1 MLGIIGSRFSIGKET
16 YHPFSAELH
25 YFRIDKKY
33 WSICFER
40 IRRAGFRII
49 ATAVPWNIHQDSLT
63 KNFDFSG
70 QSDPKKDLVV
80 FLELARE
87 FGFKVILRPGPAV
100 FGQLENAGLPK
111 YIFNDPKVFA
121 RNAEGQEIKMPPDSG
136 VDTGFLPSY
145 LHSNFQYYLRSYFK
159 AFIEVSKNYVHPRG
173 PIFMVELDYETS
185 FGRLLDPAS
194 ADYNPDVVGSYY
206 PQFLKERYQEIKKLN
221 VLYKEKNKD
230 FTNVEPPRIFK
241 DLEAKQYPK
250 ALDWFRFR
258 EYMLNLYLQ
267 ILEEMFTSYS
277 VEPLIFRS
285 LYFRPG
291 DLLPAFNLVPGDRDP
306 FLGVNVFPE
315 GNYFDLAVKA
325 RFLKAEYGFAFA
337 SSFACGTSTRNGKR
351 PARTSSFS
359 PQQQRFYLTAGVA
372 AGFKG
377 MNQYMLVDR
386 EHWTG
391 APLHSDGTISDNFP
405 IIKRFIHAVSSI
417 GLEDME
423 SSNDVA
429 VLGNRLYSWIRMT
442 NGRKMF
448 EYVPKLIDE
457 STVGFCRDL
466 MRLKIGFSVRENR
479 NFESLKNYRLVFVP
493 TTEVMAE
500 KDQEALVEL
509 SKSGTCIIL
518 CGVMPKYDENFK
530 GCQILANCFRI
541 KSSVENRIGT
551 VTHKQGE
558 FPTQVFAAI
567 RAAEDAKTRK
577 LVKSGPK
584 VVGVCSSRFKGN
596 LYYFSF
602 NIASGGNHHKLTF
615 IESIL
620 ADEKIIS
627 HLYCSDPSIDVS
639 FQMGNKKGLLFVIA
653 PPPGELS
660 DGLEGPAKEI
670 IIKGDLKALGFKSA
684 KIKLTDIFESEEVA
698 PIKTTGRELR
708 EGIPLKIH
716 FPDGAMFLVEKR

>member
-1 MLGIIGSRFSIGKET
+1 MLGIIGNRFSIGKET
-16 YHPFSAELH
+16 YHPFSAEMH
-25 YFRIDKKY
+25 YFRVDKKY

-49 ATAVPWNIHQDSLT
+49 ATAVPWNIHQDSMT
-63 KNFDFSG
+63 KSFDFSG
-70 QSDPKKDLVV
+70 QGDARKDLVV

-111 YIFNDPKVFA
+111 HLFHDSKIFA
-121 RNAEGQEIKMPPDSG
+121 RNAEEQEVRMPSDSG
-136 VDTGFLPSY
+136 VETGFLPSY
-145 LHSNFQYYLRSYFK
+145 LHSNFQYHLRSYFK
-159 AFIEVSKNYVHPRG
+159 AFIEVTKNYVHPRG

-185 FGRLLDPAS
+185 FGRLLNPAS

-206 PQFLKERYQEIKKLN
+206 PQFLKDRYQEIKKLN
-221 VLYKEKNKD
+221 SLYKEKNKD
-230 FTNVEPPRIFK
+230 FTDVEPPKIFTE
-241 DLEAKQYPK
+241 LELKQYPK
-250 ALDWFRFR
+250 VLDWFRFR
-258 EYMLNLYLQ
+258 EYTLNLYLQ
-267 ILEEMFTSYS
+267 ILEELFKSYS

-291 DLLPAFNLVPGDRDP
+291 DLLPAFNLVPNDRDP
-306 FLGVNVFPE
+306 FLGANVFPD

-337 SSFACGTSTRNGKR
+337 SSFVCGAATREAK
-351 PARTSSFS
+351 T
-359 PQQQRFYLTAGVA
+359 PQNSKKFTTRDQKFYLAAGLA

-377 MNQYMLVDR
+377 MNQYMFVDR
-386 EHWTG
+386 DHWTG
-391 APLHSDGTISDNFP
+391 APLHSDGTISDSFP
-405 IIKRFIHAVSSI
+405 LLKRFIHSVSSLGI
-417 GLEDME
+417 EDME
-423 SSNDVA
+423 SSNQVA
-429 VLGNRLYSWIRMT
+429 VLGIRLYSWLRLT
-442 NGRKMF
+442 EGKKVF

-457 STVGFCRDL
+457 TTVGFCRDL

-479 NFESLKNYRLVFVP
+479 NFETLKNYKLVFVP

-509 SKSGTCIIL
+509 IKGGTSVIL

-541 KSSVENRIGT
+541 KATVENRIGT

-558 FPTQVFAAI
+558 YPTQVYASI
-567 RAAEDAKTRK
+567 RAAEDAKTKK

-602 NIASGGNHHKLTF
+602 NIASGGHHHKLAA
-615 IESIL
+615 IEQIL
-620 ADEKIIS
+620 AEEKINS
-627 HLYCSDPSIDVS
+627 HLYCSDPAVDLAFHI
-639 FQMGNKKGLLFVIA
+639 GNKKGLLFVIA

-660 DGLEGPAKEI
+660 DGFEAPAKEI
-670 IIKGDLKALGFKSA
+670 IIRADLKALGYKSA
-684 KIKLTDIFESEEVA
+684 KVKLTNLFEGEEA
-698 PIKTTGRELR
+698 TPIKTTARELR
-708 EGIPLKIH
+708 EGFSMNMN
-716 FPDGAMFLVEKR
+716 FPDGAMLLVEKR

>member
-16 YHPFSAELH
+16 FHPFAAELH
-25 YFRIDKKY
+25 YFRIEKKY

-40 IRRAGFRII
+40 IRRAGYRII
-49 ATAVPWNIHQDSLT
+49 STAVPWSIHQDNLT
-63 KNFDFSG
+63 KSFDFSG
-70 QSDPKKDLVV
+70 QTDPRKDLVV

-87 FGFKVILRPGPAV
+87 FGFKVILRPGPIV

-111 YIFNDPKVFA
+111 YIFHDPKVSA
-121 RNAEGQEIKMPPDSG
+121 RNAEGLEVKMPPDVG
-136 VDTGFLPSY
+136 VETGFSPSP
-145 LHSNFQYYLRSYFK
+145 LHSNFQYFLRSYFK
-159 AFIEVSKNYVHPRG
+159 AFIEISKNYVHPRG

-185 FGRLLDPAS
+185 FGRLLDPAA

-206 PQFLKERYQEIKKLN
+206 PQFLKERYQDIKKLN
-221 VLYKEKNKD
+221 ALYKEKNKD
-230 FTNVEPPRIFK
+230 FTTVEPPRKFT
-241 DLEAKQYPK
+241 DLELKQYPK

-267 ILEEMFTSYS
+267 MLEEMFKSYS

-285 LYFRPG
+285 LYFKPG

-306 FLGVNVFPE
+306 FLGANVFPE

-337 SSFACGTSTRNGKR
+337 SSFVCGTSTKSRDG
-351 PARTSSFS
+351 SSAANRFT
-359 PQQQRFYLTAGVA
+359 PQHQRFYLAAGVA

-377 MNQYMLVDR
+377 MNQYMFVDR
-386 EHWTG
+386 DHWTG
-391 APLHSDGTISDNFP
+391 APLHSDGTVSDNFP
-405 IIKRFIHAVSSI
+405 ILKRFIHAVSSI

-423 SSNDVA
+423 SANDVA
-429 VLGNRLYSWIRMT
+429 VLGNRLYSWIRLT
-442 NGRKMF
+442 QGRKDF
-448 EYVPKLIDE
+448 DYVPKLIDE

-479 NFESLKNYRLVFVP
+479 NFETLKNYKLLFVP

-500 KDQEALVEL
+500 KDQSALVEL
-509 SKSGTCIIL
+509 AKNGTSIIL
-518 CGVMPKYDENFK
+518 CGVMPKYDDNFK

-541 KSSVENRIGT
+541 KSSVDNRIGT

-558 FPTQVFAAI
+558 YPTQVYAAI

-602 NIASGGNHHKLTF
+602 NIASGGNHHKLAYV
-615 IESIL
+615 ESIL
-620 ADEKIIS
+620 AEEKIVS
-627 HLYCSDPSIDVS
+627 NLYCSDPAVDMA
-639 FQMGNKKGLLFVIA
+639 FQLGHKKGLLFVIA

-660 DGLEGPAKEI
+660 DGFEAPAKEI
-670 IIKGDLKALGFKSA
+670 IIKADLKALGFKAA
-684 KIKLTDIFESEEVA
+684 KIKLTDIFESEETA
-698 PIKTTGRELR
+698 PIKTSGRELR
-708 EGIPLKIH
+708 EGISLKLN

>member
-1 MLGIIGSRFSIGKET
+1 MLGIIGSKFSIGKET
-16 YHPFSAELH
+16 YHPFAAELH
-25 YFRIDKKY
+25 YFRIEKKY

-40 IRRAGFRII
+40 IRRAGYRII
-49 ATAVPWNIHQDSLT
+49 STAVPWSIHQDNLT
-63 KNFDFSG
+63 KSFDFSG
-70 QSDPKKDLVV
+70 QSDPRKDLVV

-87 FGFKVILRPGPAV
+87 FGFKVILRPGPLV

-111 YIFNDPKVFA
+111 HIFNDPKVFA
-121 RNAEGQEIKMPPDSG
+121 RNAEGQEIKMPSDVG
-136 VDTGFLPSY
+136 VETGFLPSP
-145 LHSNFQYYLRSYFK
+145 LHSNFQYFLRSYFK
-159 AFIEVSKNYVHPRG
+159 AFIEISKNYVHPRG

-185 FGRLLDPAS
+185 FGRLLDPAT

-206 PQFLKERYQEIKKLN
+206 PQFLKERYQDIKKLN
-221 VLYKEKNKD
+221 GLYKEKNKD
-230 FTNVEPPRIFK
+230 FTTIEPPRKFTE
-241 DLEAKQYPK
+241 LEFNHYPK

-267 ILEEMFTSYS
+267 FLEEMFTSYS

-285 LYFRPG
+285 LYFKPG
-291 DLLPAFNLVPGDRDP
+291 DLLPAFNLVPGDREP
-306 FLGVNVFPE
+306 FLGANVFPE

-337 SSFACGTSTRNGKR
+337 SSFVCGTSTKSRDGSLSANR
-351 PARTSSFS
+351 FT
-359 PQQQRFYLTAGVA
+359 PQHQRFYLSAGVA

-377 MNQYMLVDR
+377 MNQYMFVDR
-386 EHWTG
+386 DHWTG
-391 APLHSDGTISDNFP
+391 APLRSDGTVSDNFP
-405 IIKRFIHAVSSI
+405 ILKRFITAVSSI

-423 SSNDVA
+423 SANDVA
-429 VLGNRLYSWIRMT
+429 VLGNRLYSWIRLT
-442 NGRKMF
+442 TGKKDF
-448 EYVPKLIDE
+448 DYVPKLIDE

-479 NFESLKNYRLVFVP
+479 NFETLKNYKLLFVP
-493 TTEVMAE
+493 TAEVMAE
-500 KDQEALVEL
+500 KDQTALVEL
-509 SKSGTCIIL
+509 AKNGTSIIL

-558 FPTQVFAAI
+558 YPTQVYAAI

-602 NIASGGNHHKLTF
+602 NIASGGNHHKLAY
-615 IESIL
+615 IESVL
-620 ADEKIIS
+620 AEEKIVS
-627 HLYCSDPSIDVS
+627 NLYCSDPAVDMA
-639 FQMGNKKGLLFVIA
+639 FHLGNKKGLLFVIA

-660 DGLEGPAKEI
+660 DGFEAPAKEV
-670 IIKGDLKALGFKSA
+670 IIKADLKELGFKAA
-684 KIKLTDIFESEEVA
+684 KIKLTDIFGAEEA
-698 PIKTTGRELR
+698 EPLKTSGRELR
-708 EGIPLKIH
+708 EGISLKMN

>member
-16 YHPFSAELH
+16 YHPFAAELH
-25 YFRIDKKY
+25 YFRIEKKY

-40 IRRAGFRII
+40 IRRAGYRII
-49 ATAVPWNIHQDSLT
+49 ATAVPWSIHQDNLT
-63 KNFDFSG
+63 KAFDFTG
-70 QSDPKKDLVV
+70 QSDPRKDLVV

-87 FGFKVILRPGPAV
+87 FGFKVILRPGPTV
-100 FGQLENAGLPK
+100 FGQLAGAGLPK
-111 YIFNDPKVFA
+111 YIFHDPKIAA
-121 RNAEGQEIKMPPDSG
+121 RNAEGQEIKMPADVG
-136 VDTGFLPSY
+136 VETGFMPSY
-145 LHSNFQYYLRSYFK
+145 MHSNFQYFLRSYFK

-194 ADYNPDVVGSYY
+194 ADYNPDVVASFY
-206 PQFLKERYQEIKKLN
+206 PQFLKERYEDIKKLN
-221 VLYKEKNKD
+221 ALYKEKHRD
-230 FTNVEPPRIFK
+230 FTTIEPPRKFT
-241 DLEAKQYPK
+241 DLEFKQYPK
-250 ALDWFRFR
+250 VLDWFRFR
-258 EYMLNLYLQ
+258 EYLLNQYLLV
-267 ILEEMFTSYS
+267 LEEMFTSYQ

-285 LYFRPG
+285 LYFKPG

-337 SSFACGTSTRNGKR
+337 SSFVCGTSAKNRDGSM
-351 PARTSSFS
+351 SSNHFT
-359 PQQQRFYLTAGVA
+359 PQHQRFYLAAGVA

-377 MNQYMLVDR
+377 MNQYMFVNRD
-386 EHWTG
+386 HWTG
-391 APLHSDGTISDNFP
+391 APLHSDGTVSDNFP
-405 IIKRFIHAVSSI
+405 ILKRFISAVSSV
-417 GLEDME
+417 GLEEME

-442 NGRKMF
+442 QGRKEF
-448 EYVPKLIDE
+448 EYMPKLVDE

-466 MRLKIGFSVRENR
+466 MRFKIGFSVRENR
-479 NFESLKNYRLVFVP
+479 NFETLKNYKLLFVP
-493 TTEVMAE
+493 TAEIMAQ

-509 SKSGTCIIL
+509 AKNGTSIIL

-541 KSSVENRIGT
+541 KSSVDNHIGT

-558 FPTQVFAAI
+558 YPTHVYAAI

-577 LVKSGPK
+577 LVKSGAK

-602 NIASGGNHHKLTF
+602 NVASGGNHHKLAF
-615 IESIL
+615 LESIL
-620 ADEKIIS
+620 AEEKIVS
-627 HLYCSDPSIDVS
+627 NLYCSDPAVDMA
-639 FQMGNKKGLLFVIA
+639 FHLGNKKGLLFVIA

-660 DGLEGPAKEI
+660 DGFEAPAKEI
-670 IIKGDLKALGFKSA
+670 IIKADLKELGFKPA
-684 KIKLTDIFESEEVA
+684 NIKLTDIFGSEEA
-698 PIKTTGRELR
+698 EPLKTSGRELR
-708 EGIPLKIH
+708 EGISLKMN

>member
-49 ATAVPWNIHQDSLT
+49 ATAVPWNVHQDSLT
-63 KNFDFSG
+63 KSFDFSG
-70 QSDPKKDLVV
+70 QSDPRKDLVV

-100 FGQLENAGLPK
+100 FGQLDNAGLPK
-111 YIFNDPKVFA
+111 YLFNDAKVFA
-121 RNAEGQEIKMPPDSG
+121 RNAEGQEIKMPSDFG

-145 LHSNFQYYLRSYFK
+145 LHSNFQYYLRSFFK
-159 AFIEVSKNYVHPRG
+159 AFIEISKNYVHPRG
-173 PIFMVELDYETS
+173 PVFMVELDYETS

-206 PQFLKERYQEIKKLN
+206 PQFLKERYLDIKKLN
-221 VLYKEKNKD
+221 ALYKEKNKD
-230 FTNVEPPRIFK
+230 FTTVEPPRIFK
-241 DLEAKQYPK
+241 DLEMKQYPK
-250 ALDWFRFR
+250 ILDWFRFR
-258 EYMLNLYLQ
+258 EYILNLYLQ

-291 DLLPAFNLVPGDRDP
+291 DLLPAYNLVPGDRDP
-306 FLGVNVFPE
+306 FLGANVFPE

-337 SSFACGTSTRNGKR
+337 SSFACGSSTRNG
-351 PARTSSFS
+351 RTSTRVGQSN
-359 PQQQRFYLTAGVA
+359 PQHQRFYLTAGVA

-377 MNQYMLVDR
+377 MNQHMFVDR
-386 EHWTG
+386 EHWSG

-405 IIKRFIHAVSSI
+405 ILKRFIQAISTI
-417 GLEDME
+417 GIEEME
-423 SSNDVA
+423 SANDVA

-442 NGRKMF
+442 KGRKNF

-479 NFESLKNYRLVFVP
+479 NFETLKNYKLLFVP
-493 TTEVMAE
+493 TTEVMAQR
-500 KDQEALVEL
+500 DQEALVEL
-509 SKSGTCIIL
+509 SKGGTGLIL

-530 GCQILANCFRI
+530 SCQILANCFRI
-541 KSSVENRIGT
+541 KSAVENRIGT

-558 FPTQVFAAI
+558 FPTQIFASI

-584 VVGVCSSRFKGN
+584 VVGVCSSRFKGI

-602 NIASGGNHHKLTF
+602 NIASGGNHHKLAF

-620 ADEKIIS
+620 AEEKINS
-627 HLYCSDPSIDVS
+627 HLYCSDPAVDVS
-639 FQMGNKKGLLFVIA
+639 FQLGNKKGLLFVIA

-660 DGLEGPAKEI
+660 DGFEAPAKEI
-670 IIKGDLKALGFKSA
+670 IIKADLKALGFKSA
-684 KIKLTDIFESEEVA
+684 KIKLTDIFESEEAV
-698 PIKTTGRELR
+698 PIKTSGRELR
-708 EGIPLKIH
+708 EGIALKIN

>member
-1 MLGIIGSRFSIGKET
+1 AL
-16 YHPFSAELH
+16 
-25 YFRIDKKY
+25 
-33 WSICFER
+33 
-40 IRRAGFRII
+40 
-49 ATAVPWNIHQDSLT
+49 
-63 KNFDFSG
+63 
-70 QSDPKKDLVV
+70 
-80 FLELARE
+80 
-87 FGFKVILRPGPAV
+87 

-111 YIFNDPKVFA
+111 YLQADPKVLA
-121 RNAEGQEIKMPPDSG
+121 RNSDGLEVKMPADSG

-145 LHSNFQYYLRSYFK
+145 LHSNFQYFLRSYFK

-206 PQFLKERYQEIKKLN
+206 PQFLKERYQDIKKLN
-221 VLYKEKNKD
+221 SLYKEKHKD
-230 FTNVEPPRIFK
+230 FTTVEPPKIFK
-241 DLEAKQYPK
+241 ELDSKQYPK

-258 EYMLNLYLQ
+258 EYTLNLYLQ

-306 FLGVNVFPE
+306 FLGANVFPE

-337 SSFACGTSTRNGKR
+337 SSFVCGSSTRGGKSIVQT
-351 PARTSSFS
+351 AQFT
-359 PQQQRFYLTAGVA
+359 PQHQRFYLAAGMA

-377 MNQYMLVDR
+377 MNQYMFVDR
-386 EHWTG
+386 DHWAG

-405 IIKRFIHAVSSI
+405 ILKRFIHAVTSI
-417 GLEDME
+417 GIEEME

-429 VLGNRLYSWIRMT
+429 VLGNRLYSWIRLT
-442 NGRKMF
+442 QGKKIF

-466 MRLKIGFSVRENR
+466 MRLKVGFSVRENR
-479 NFESLKNYRLVFVP
+479 NFETLKNYRLVFVP
-493 TTEVMAE
+493 TTEVMAQ

-509 SKSGTCIIL
+509 SKAGTSIVL

-541 KSSVENRIGT
+541 KASVENRIGT

-558 FPTQVFAAI
+558 YPTQLYASI

-577 LVKSGPK
+577 LVKCGPK

-602 NIASGGNHHKLTF
+602 DIASGGNHHKLTF

-620 ADEKIIS
+620 ADEKINP
-627 HLYCSDPSIDVS
+627 HLYCSDPAVDVS
-639 FQMGNKKGLLFVIA
+639 FQLGNKKGLLYVIA

-660 DGLEGPAKEI
+660 DGFEAPEKEI
-670 IIKGDLKALGFKSA
+670 IIKADLKELGFKPA
-684 KIKLTDIFESEEVA
+684 KIKMTNLFDSEETA
-698 PIKTTGRELR
+698 PIKTSGRELR
-708 EGIPLKIH
+708 EGISLKMN